1 MFHMQLTH
9 LRRADLNL
17 LPALMILL
25 EERQVSKAAQR
36 FHLSQPA
43 MSRVLARLR
52 ETFGDELLIRTTKGY
67 ELTAKARRLHEELQ
81 GVLGELDRILRG
93 DSFDPAKA
101 TNSFRIGCPDHAS
114 LAFAP
119 VLAERLSR
127 EAPQTSLEIVAWNE
141 EAFADITR
149 GQLDMVIWAN
159 EVPAPL
165 ESVVLHEDEMVC
177 VLSAD
182 HPLGQ
187 ARLTPER
194 YAAYPHVHV
203 TVKAERR
210 HSIAQQLSSHG
221 VRRRIGLRV
230 PYFSAAVLAVVG
242 TPLIA
247 TVPRWAVRSYE
258 ADPRLRVVPPP
269 IALER
274 PRYLIAWH
282 PRMTADPA
290 HKWFR
295 TVMIDSAAELTA
307 RVEGRGIAR

>member
-1 MFHMQLTH
+1 
-9 LRRADLNL
+9 
-17 LPALMILL
+17 
-25 EERQVSKAAQR
+25 
-36 FHLSQPA
+36 
-43 MSRVLARLR
+43 MSRVLQRLR
-52 ETFGDELLIRTTKGY
+52 ETFADELLIRTTKGY

-81 GVLGELDRILRG
+81 GVLGELDRILKG
-93 DSFDPAKA
+93 DAFDPSKA
-101 TNSFRIGCPDHAS
+101 TNAFRIGCPDHAS

-119 VLAERLSR
+119 VLAERLAR
-127 EAPQTSLEIVAWNE
+127 EAPLASLEIVAWNE
-141 EAFADITR
+141 EAFSDVTR
-149 GQLDMVIWAN
+149 GQLDMVLWAN

-165 ESVVLHEDEMVC
+165 ESLVLHEDEMVC

-182 HPLGQ
+182 HPLGK
-187 ARLTPER
+187 AKLTLER
-194 YAAYPHVHV
+194 YVAYPHVHV

-230 PYFSAAVLAVVG
+230 PYFSAAVLAVIG

-258 ADPRLRVVPPP
+258 ADPRLRIVPPP
-269 IALER
+269 ISLER

-295 TVMIDSAAELTA
+295 SVMIDAATELTA
-307 RVEGRGIAR
+307 SVSR

>member
-1 MFHMQLTH
+1 MIHMQLTH

-17 LPALMILL
+17 LPALMVLL

-52 ETFGDELLIRTTKGY
+52 ETFADELLIRTTKGY
-67 ELTAKARRLHEELQ
+67 ELTAKARRLHDELP
-81 GVLGELDRILRG
+81 GVLGELDRIMRG
-93 DSFDPAKA
+93 DAFDPAKS
-101 TNSFRIGCPDHAS
+101 TNAFRIGCPDHAS

-119 VLAERLSR
+119 VLAERMAR
-127 EAPQTSLEIVAWNE
+127 EAPLASLEIVAWNE
-141 EAFADITR
+141 ESFADVTR

-165 ESVVLHEDEMVC
+165 ESLELHEDEMVC

-182 HPLGQ
+182 HPLGKG
-187 ARLTPER
+187 RLTLER
-194 YAAYPHVHV
+194 YVAFPHVHV

-210 HSIAQQLSSHG
+210 HSIAQQLVGHG

-230 PYFSAAVLAVVG
+230 PYFSAAVLAVIG

-258 ADPRLRVVPPP
+258 SDARIRVVAPP
-269 IALER
+269 IVLEH

-290 HKWFR
+290 HRWFR
-295 TVMIDSAAELTA
+295 SVMIDAAAELTEST
-307 RVEGRGIAR
+307 RR